1 VNNSNAVI
9 IRFSVLWLLTALLS
23 FGSFSA
29 QDFDL
34 PLHQQGVQLGQGMLP
49 FDWSGQVG
57 HTHNFGFSDLGE
69 DVEIGSLIL
78 DGSIIAWPFRYAIP
92 FSVDDSI
99 EAGNHSRVVY
109 RWGDYSLNEFG
120 IDLTSADTKST
131 SRMTGF
137 KRNFDSQLMGPQ
149 QYSPGTI
156 QQNYLFDYEIHP
168 DSTLTWQL
176 GVGYFKTN
184 QSFPVFSLGSWTRGA
199 SLSDELL
206 AVGIVRERNTL
217 SKHSRWQVAASG
229 QRFSLASSS
238 DVQSWKADVLG
249 YRLRHR
255 SERVLSSGLFLH
267 ISADAD
273 FTVMAGGDIISP
285 ATTDAQ
291 LLGGISHDGS
301 MQMRFLAGVGLVGP
315 DNYGVN
321 TEGNLT
327 LPVGKF
333 TITASGR
340 SWMAALPPVFA
351 WSNLNIVL
359 SDRSAVSQR
368 RTLYRLDAQRKSGN
382 SQLQATIFASSA
394 NPQYFFS
401 ALGTDTVGLLS
412 EEHGVLSGASWSL
425 RQRLFRDWYLELRG
439 MSFTDNPTG
448 WGNGIQHEGY
458 AGLEGRE
465 LLFRGNLDARAKV
478 WVNYWSGRNDFVWD
492 PLRNIGYHDY
502 SVVYNPDG
510 SAVLNARFTA
520 VISSFELSYTIVNVL
535 YAARS
540 LVGDTL
546 LDKEITLTPSPYY
559 LPPTRMVYLSIRW
572 RFQD

>member
-1 VNNSNAVI
+1 M
-9 IRFSVLWLLTALLS
+9 IRFTAQCLLCTLLVLNFLA
-23 FGSFSA
+23 A

-34 PLHQQGVQLGQGMLP
+34 PLHQHGVQLGQGMLP

-92 FSVDDSI
+92 FSMDDSV
-99 EAGNHSRVVY
+99 EAGSHSKVVY

-149 QYSPGTI
+149 QYGPGTI
-156 QQNYLFDYEIHP
+156 QQNYLFDYEILP
-168 DSTLTWQL
+168 DSSRKWQL
-176 GVGYFKTN
+176 GVGFFKTN

-255 SERVLSSGLFLH
+255 SERVLNSGLSLH
-267 ISADAD
+267 ISADVD
-273 FTVMAGGDIISP
+273 FTSMDSDGIISP

-291 LLGGISHDGS
+291 LLGGISHNGS

-321 TEGNLT
+321 AEGNLT
-327 LPVGKF
+327 VSMGRF
-333 TITASGR
+333 NVTASGR
-340 SWMAALPPVFA
+340 SWLAPLPPVFA
-351 WSNLNIVL
+351 GSNLGTVI
-359 SDRSAVSQR
+359 SDEEAVFQR
-368 RTLYRLDAQRKSGN
+368 RTLFRLDAERVSGDI
-382 SQLQATIFASSA
+382 QMQATLFTSSA
-394 NPQYFFS
+394 NPMYSFS

-412 EEHGVLSGASWSL
+412 EEYGVLSGASWSL
-425 RQRLFRDWYLELRG
+425 RQKLFRDWYLELRG

-448 WGNGIQHEGY
+448 WGSGIQHEGY

-465 LLFRGNLDARAKV
+465 LLFKGNLDARVKF

-520 VISSFELSYTIVNVL
+520 VISRFELSYTIVNVL
-535 YAARS
+535 YAARGAAES
-540 LVGDTL
+540 ILGPLMDE
-546 LDKEITLTPSPYY
+546 EIILTPSPYY